1 MELFAQLVCIIPK
14 HSINK
19 KGSGFIM
26 KRRIAL
32 FGIFALIAASC
43 ALHAV
48 AFASPEKADDVTVC
62 SQECPYLESSPLTSE
77 SNAHFFIPWENSRP
91 VSSST
96 TKELESLYT
105 ILTTLSQACDSGHTH
120 SFVFRASHGCSDGL
134 CTRHNHT
141 HYCSLECSDTA
152 HCH

>member
-1 MELFAQLVCIIPK
+1 
-14 HSINK
+14 
-19 KGSGFIM
+19 M

-91 VSSST
+91 VSSSS

-105 ILTTLSQACDSGHTH
+105 ILTTLSQADRKS
-120 SFVFRASHGCSDGL
+120 VV
-134 CTRHNHT
+134 
-141 HYCSLECSDTA
+141 
-152 HCH
+152 